1 MNPLEIANAGAR
13 GYAASLGHVAL
24 QHMAGLSLFGQ
35 APAVRPNHP
44 HPHPHFPEES

>member
-13 GYAASLGHVAL
+13 GCAASLGHVAL
-24 QHMAGLSLFGQ
+24 RYMAGLGLFGQ
-35 APAVRPNHP
+35 ALTALPT